1 MLTQLSLF
9 HFLPTLPNILRHGAD
24 AGIHPISQVHA
35 PRNSKSLEQN
45 SDVFLALVLHEFKQE
60 RYFGPFDEQE
70 TIRAVRGLFSDV
82 PRLTRT

>member
-1 MLTQLSLF
+1 MRSSKRRHKAQTPFVPDAWELMLTQLSLF

-45 SDVFLALVLHEFKQE
+45 SDVFLALVLHEF
-60 RYFGPFDEQE
+60 
-70 TIRAVRGLFSDV
+70 
-82 PRLTRT
+82 